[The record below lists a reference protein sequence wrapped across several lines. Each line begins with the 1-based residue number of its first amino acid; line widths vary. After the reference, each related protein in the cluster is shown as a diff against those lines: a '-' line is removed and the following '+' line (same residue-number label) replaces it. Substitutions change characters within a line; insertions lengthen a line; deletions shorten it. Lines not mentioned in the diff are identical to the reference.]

1 MSVAP
6 AAESLAAR
14 LLAPLLALFCGL
26 LPVSAV
32 LLPHWPVVQLWS
44 FGLALPLL
52 ARLALGQRSRPD
64 RGLVLALLPFFALA
78 LASALWAFEPGGAA
92 TLALRSL
99 GTLLVALLLANCF
112 ARLPPALARRAL
124 RWLLPGFALGLLLLL
139 EELASGLALREL
151 LGGTSFAGARQ
162 ADHLNRSAL
171 GLLLLGFAA
180 AFQLRRTLAP
190 WGGPALLALLFVVLL
205 AFPSS
210 TALLAC
216 GVGLALLAIAQV
228 APAAGRGLLLAG
240 LLLALPLMPLVAWAV
255 GAAGL
260 AGMEE
265 LGITARARAH
275 VWDFTLARILEQPW
289 FGWGFDAAPNMPNFG
304 VAPFFQY
311 ETKVIPLHPH
321 SGGLQVW
328 LDLGLAGVLLALPPL
343 LLAWRRLAA
352 LPTPAAA
359 YGVALG
365 GALLTAASLS
375 FGLWQSR
382 WLGLVFLALLLLR
395 LARRAAEPD

>member
-1 MSVAP
+1 MSLATT
-6 AAESLAAR
+6 AESLAAR
-14 LLAPLLALFCGL
+14 LLAPTLALFCGL
-26 LPVSAV
+26 LPASVV
-32 LLPHWPVVQLWS
+32 LLPHWPAVQLWS
-44 FGLALPLL
+44 FGLTLPLL
-52 ARLALGQRSRPD
+52 AWLALGQRSRPD
-64 RGLVLALLPFFALA
+64 RRLALALLPFFALA
-78 LASALWAFEPGGAA
+78 LASALWAFEPRGAV

-99 GTLLVALLLANCF
+99 GTLLVALLLADCF

-139 EELASGLALREL
+139 EELVSGLALREW
-151 LGGTSFAGARQ
+151 LGGTRFDGDRQ

-180 AFQLRRTLAP
+180 AFQARRTLAP
-190 WGGPALLALLFVVLL
+190 WSGPALLGLLLLVLL
-205 AFPSS
+205 LFPSS
-210 TALLAC
+210 TALLGC
-216 GVGLALLAIAQV
+216 GVGLALLGIAQA

-265 LGITARARAH
+265 LGITARARAYI
-275 VWDFTLARILEQPW
+275 WDFTLARILERPW
-289 FGWGFDAAPNMPNFG
+289 LGWGFDAAPNMPNFG
-304 VAPFFQY
+304 VQPFFDY

-328 LDLGLAGVLLALPPL
+328 LDLGLAGMLLALPPL
-343 LLAWRRLAA
+343 LLAWRRLARRPA
-352 LPTPAAA
+352 PAAA
-359 YGVALG
+359 YGVALC

-382 WLGLVFLALLLLR
+382 WLGLAFLALLLLR
-395 LARRAAEPD
+395 LAQRAAEPD

>member
-1 MSVAP
+1 MPLATT
-6 AAESLAAR
+6 AESLAAR
-14 LLAPLLALFCGL
+14 LLAPTLALFCGL
-26 LPVSAV
+26 LPASVV
-32 LLPHWPVVQLWS
+32 LLPHWPAVQLWS
-44 FGLALPLL
+44 FGLVLPLL
-52 ARLALGQRSRPD
+52 AWLALGQRSRPD
-64 RGLVLALLPFFALA
+64 RRLVASLLPFFALA
-78 LASALWAFEPGGAA
+78 LASAFWAFEPRGAV

-99 GTLLVALLLANCF
+99 GTLLVALLLADCF

-139 EELASGLALREL
+139 EELLSGLALREL
-151 LGGTSFAGARQ
+151 LGGSSFDGPRQ

-171 GLLLLGFAA
+171 GLLLLGFV
-180 AFQLRRTLAP
+180 
-190 WGGPALLALLFVVLL
+190 LLF
-205 AFPSS
+205 FPSS
-210 TALLAC
+210 TALLGC
-216 GVGLALLAIAQV
+216 GVGLALLGLAQA

-255 GAAGL
+255 GAAGM

-275 VWDFTLARILEQPW
+275 IWDFTQARILERPW
-289 FGWGFDAAPNMPNFG
+289 FGWGFDAAPSMPNFG
-304 VAPFFQY
+304 VRPFFDY

-321 SGGLQVW
+321 SGGLQLW
-328 LDLGLAGVLLALPPL
+328 LDLGLVGVLLALPPL
-343 LLAWRRLAA
+343 LLAWRRLAV
-352 LPTPAAA
+352 LPAPAAA
-359 YGVALG
+359 YGVALC

-395 LARRAAEPD
+395 LAQRAADPD